1 MSNKLIYS
9 ALLFCVV
16 VAAGAIYAI
25 KFHKENY
32 ISKDRLVCTETRT
45 VIIPRQC
52 GVLAACPALD
62 RQYEKCIKYRL
73 AESDSNKTV
82 QVINGNNNLVIDQ
95 NHEELIINN
104 YSDGKNEVIRK

>member
-1 MSNKLIYS
+1 MSNKLIWS

-32 ISKDRLVCTETRT
+32 VSKDRLVCIETRT
-45 VIIPRQC
+45 VTIPERC
-52 GVLAACPALD
+52 GLRGCPAPE
-62 RQYEKCIKYRL
+62 RQYEKCIKYL
-73 AESDSNKTV
+73 LTEGDSDKTV
-82 QVINGNNNLVIDQ
+82 QIINGDNNLVIDQ
-95 NHEELIINN
+95 IHEELIINN